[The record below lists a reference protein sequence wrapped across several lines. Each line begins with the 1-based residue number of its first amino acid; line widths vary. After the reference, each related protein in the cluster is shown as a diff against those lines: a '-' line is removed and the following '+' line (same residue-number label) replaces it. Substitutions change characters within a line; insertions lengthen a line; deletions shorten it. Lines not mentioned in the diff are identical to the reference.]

1 MSHSAITINNVTKR
15 FDDFIALK
23 KICLEVKK
31 GELVCFLGPSGCGK
45 TTLLRII
52 AGLEE
57 CDDGE
62 IIQHGKVIT
71 HLPPS
76 KRDYGIVFQSY
87 ALFPNLTVAKN
98 IAYGLKK
105 KDFEKKEA
113 KKRVKELLAL
123 VGLSGSEEKYPSEL
137 SGGQQQRVAFARA
150 IATNPA
156 LLLLDEP
163 LSALD
168 ARVRERLRQE
178 IRELQKNLG
187 ITTIMVTHDQEE
199 ALSIADKIVV
209 MNQGVIEQV
218 GTPLEIYHQPK
229 SLFVADFVGK
239 INLLKAFYSRN
250 GYFQVGQLRFKV
262 ALQAKNE
269 PQAEEAIKLLI
280 RPEDIKLYDDTRNDE
295 GNILEGDVL
304 KVTFLGSFCRVLMRI
319 RGLLEDTLLLDL
331 PHKALVKGVI
341 QEGSFLKLCIA
352 SGDIFYFR
360 DEENA

>member
-1 MSHSAITINNVTKR
+1 VSDTTALAIYNVSKR
-15 FDDFIALK
+15 FEAFHALEA
-23 KICLEVKK
+23 IHLEIKK

-52 AGLEE
+52 AGLES
-57 CDDGE
+57 CDEGE
-62 IIQHGKVIT
+62 IVQYGKTVT

-98 IAYGLKK
+98 IGYGLREKGM
-105 KDFEKKEA
+105 EKKET

-150 IATNPA
+150 IATKPS

-168 ARVRERLRQE
+168 ARVREHLRQE
-178 IRELQKNLG
+178 IRELQKTLG

-209 MNQGVIEQV
+209 MNHGVIEQI
-218 GTPLEIYHQPK
+218 GTPLEIYRHPK
-229 SLFVADFVGK
+229 TLFVADFIGK
-239 INLLKAFYSRN
+239 INLLNALYRGENLFS
-250 GYFQVGQLRFKV
+250 VGKLSLV
-262 ALQAKNE
+262 VHLDETSLPAEDQA
-269 PQAEEAIKLLI
+269 AKLLI
-280 RPEDIKLYDDTRNDE
+280 RPEDIKLYDAEAENIIE
-295 GNILEGDVL
+295 GIVL
-304 KVTFLGSFCRVLMRI
+304 KMTFLGSFCRLFVSI
-319 RGLLEDTLLLDL
+319 NGLLESVLLLDL
-331 PHKALVKGVI
+331 PHKVLLRDAIREQSPIKLAIAPKDI
-341 QEGSFLKLCIA
+341 CYFLEPTYA
-352 SGDIFYFR
+352 
-360 DEENA
+360 